1 MSKKQQKKVAVQKA
15 VAQENLESVAEVS
28 AAPLAFGYN
37 EMLGELEAIVS
48 EAEVRLAN
56 EAPLM

>member
-15 VAQENLESVAEVS
+15 AAEENLESVAEVS
-28 AAPLAFGYN
+28 ATPLAFGYN
-37 EMLGELEAIVS
+37 EMLGELEEIVS